1 MDNIRII
8 SALVS
13 CRTRHT
19 ADTEYLRAFA
29 LITLT
34 FAPGSAPPVLKCR
47 SLFSTAGFP
56 YGVSAV
62 LPDLG
67 YGCPFRGKSRSF
79 PPALPICQ
87 TGNGGYRIPGR
98 YHICVLLAAPLLIC
112 PVYCSLS
119 KTLPHGDMAAAHDP
133 TSGRLL

>member
-62 LPDLG
+62 LPAPG

-79 PPALPICQ
+79 PPALLIL
-87 TGNGGYRIPGR
+87 YIKISKR
-98 YHICVLLAAPLLIC
+98 LAIFR
-112 PVYCSLS
+112 
-119 KTLPHGDMAAAHDP
+119 
-133 TSGRLL
+133 TSYYDKIETENSVATVQAGLRRQRRL